1 MANQK
6 NKNLLK
12 KIFDSELLPSTVAAI
27 EAEQLQNIPK
37 INYTNNENYR
47 IVARDPFTNNIRL
60 GNQSITPPIYDGPM
74 TPEFSG
80 QRIPFDQANPDQRS
94 MEMMNNPPA
103 NEPVMPL
110 PPTTQQ
116 NEGMPGFGSMP
127 MNMGLLQLG
136 AGLLAQSG
144 WQDEDI
150 SPGQALGRAMP
161 GAVSSYMSGVKA
173 LQDRDLY
180 KSKMQDILDARN
192 RRKGLQEDLPGVIDN
207 LKGKISGIPDARLD
221 VIKTLVKSA
230 PEQAAQIVSNL
241 ASQASKGKFT
251 YRLANDAEIASGI
264 NPGTMME
271 VDPTNDKVKIFN
283 KKPGEIKVNEIPG
296 GVYLSQD
303 GVFKQTL
310 STGSKASEKTD
321 LEMADS
327 RPWAT
332 LEKYRDTPNEPA
344 YRAAYGKLSN
354 RLYDVPDPNDPSRTI
369 RVKLPLEGYPEPG
382 SPAASTSGDGLPF
395 SVDVS
400 NLGTGT
406 AIFEKIKDDY
416 KFPGNIDDFVDYLNQ
431 NVDPPPSGAW
441 TKDIMP
447 SEIPIKFGVTKSKA
461 GKEVLPG
468 KNIIPTERQGKV
480 ISYARQFSD
489 ASEGIDKLYQ
499 KGYRPGFKVW
509 NNILSSIEE
518 NRNYYDS
525 AIVQE
530 LLPGT
535 QLQGDDKEF
544 ARHVLTIG
552 TRSIRALSGAALK
565 GSELRDELQTLFPI
579 VRLGSAPNSAELEK
593 TFRDGRLRALE
604 GLLDE
609 TGGRLPK
616 VREKL
621 GRYRSYNP
629 FNIKSGDALK
639 NDLIKEFNL
648 ER

>member
-1 MANQK
+1 MADFDYTSPSEWDLINRELYAAHNKHIAEKKRINALPLSKPVQNETVPNQV
-6 NKNLLK
+6 
-12 KIFDSELLPSTVAAI
+12 E
-27 EAEQLQNIPK
+27 
-37 INYTNNENYR
+37 
-47 IVARDPFTNNIRL
+47 
-60 GNQSITPPIYDGPM
+60 
-74 TPEFSG
+74 
-80 QRIPFDQANPDQRS
+80 
-94 MEMMNNPPA
+94 
-103 NEPVMPL
+103 
-110 PPTTQQ
+110 
-116 NEGMPGFGSMP
+116 NEGMPGWGSMP

-150 SPGQALGRAMP
+150 SPGQAFGRAMP

-173 LQDRDLY
+173 LQDRELY
-180 KSKMQDILDARN
+180 KAKMQDILDARK
-192 RRKGLQEDLPGVIDN
+192 RRTGLQEDLPGVIDN
-207 LKGKISGIPDARLD
+207 LKGKIPGIPDARLE

-251 YRLANDAEIASGI
+251 YRLANEAEIASGI

-271 VDPTNDKVKIFN
+271 VDPTNDKVEIFN

-332 LEKYRDTPNEPA
+332 LEKYRDRPNSPE

-354 RLYDVPDPNDPSRTI
+354 RLYDVPHPEDPSRTI
-369 RVKLPLEGYPEPG
+369 RVKMPLEGYPEPG
-382 SPAASTSGDGLPF
+382 TPVADTSDDGLPF

-406 AIFEKIKDDY
+406 EIFNKMKQEY
-416 KFPGNIDDFVDYLNQ
+416 NFPGSIDEFVDYLNRK
-431 NVDPPPSGAW
+431 VDPPPSGAW
-441 TKDIMP
+441 SKDIMP
-447 SEIPIKFGVTKSKA
+447 AEIPVVWSNEYVGPSSKSS
-461 GKEVLPG
+461 KEVLPG
-468 KNIIPTERQGKV
+468 KKLIPTERQGKV
-480 ISYARQFSD
+480 ISYARQFAD
-489 ASEGIDKLYQ
+489 ASEGIDKLYE

-579 VRLGSAPNSAELEK
+579 VRMGSAPNSAELEQ

-621 GRYRSYNP
+621 GRYRSKNP
-629 FNIKSGDALK
+629 FSVNNQNRNI
-639 NDLIKEFNL
+639 IEEFNL
-648 ER
+648 TPPP